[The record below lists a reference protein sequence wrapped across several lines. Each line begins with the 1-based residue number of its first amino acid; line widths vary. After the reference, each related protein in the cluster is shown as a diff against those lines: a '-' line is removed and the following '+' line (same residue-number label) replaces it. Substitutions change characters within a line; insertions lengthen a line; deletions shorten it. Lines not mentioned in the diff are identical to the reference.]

1 MEIEMRPCNGR
12 LGFFLVFGFWFFIDK
27 LLTLQYR
34 AGSDCVG
41 GVSNLDLLG
50 EP

>member
-1 MEIEMRPCNGR
+1 M
-12 LGFFLVFGFWFFIDK
+12 VFFIDK
-27 LLTLQYR
+27 LLTVQYR

-41 GVSNLDLLG
+41 GVSNLNHLG